1 MVYACNL
8 SLFFPKSMG
17 YEKKNNEIDFPIR
30 LIELVYFLS
39 HPIMLILSMEDFK
52 YADLASLRFNAGDL

>member
-1 MVYACNL
+1 
-8 SLFFPKSMG
+8 MG